1 MDDLWMMTSSD
12 KAVVTGWL
20 NFKLLRIWMKVKRLA
35 WWSLNVKIAA
45 ECDILDRILDVYFAC
60 INCLLHRSC
69 DIFSQEATKGL
80 KFALQLL
87 WRLDLV
93 LHHQSFWVV
102 VTYTKSSFLKHLTRH
117 PVSKLTTVA
126 DHTCSGYRGLIQFS
140 HGRSYLAKCRQKI
153 VIVLFSQRKCSN
165 QIPSSPE
172 DGPDE
177 SQVAWRRHMIQ
188 KY

>member
-1 MDDLWMMTSSD
+1 MDDLWMTSSD

-35 WWSLNVKIAA
+35 WWSLKVKIAA
-45 ECDILDRILDVYFAC
+45 ECDNIGQNFGCVLCLHQLFAVAQKLWYFSRSYKRTEVCSAIALETRPSPPSSKFLSGGNLHQILLP
-60 INCLLHRSC
+60 
-69 DIFSQEATKGL
+69 E
-80 KFALQLL
+80 
-87 WRLDLV
+87 
-93 LHHQSFWVV
+93 
-102 VTYTKSSFLKHLTRH
+102 HLTRH

-140 HGRSYLAKCRQKI
+140 HGRSYLAKNVGKKI
-153 VIVLFSQRKCSN
+153 VLVLFSQRKCSN

-172 DGPDE
+172 DSPDE